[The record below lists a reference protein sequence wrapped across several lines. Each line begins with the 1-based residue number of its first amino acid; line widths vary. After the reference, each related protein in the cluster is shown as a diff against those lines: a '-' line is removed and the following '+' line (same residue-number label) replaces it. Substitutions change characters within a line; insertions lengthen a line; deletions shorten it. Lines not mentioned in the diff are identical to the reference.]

1 MEAIGFVVVMVA
13 VAWLLY
19 WVITHDKD
27 PKAVTTGPFAIRE
40 GRPVDVPKPVPP
52 PRGKRKPPLK
62 PLPRLERRPP
72 EPPEPPK
79 S

>member
-1 MEAIGFVVVMVA
+1 MVA

-40 GRPVDVPKPVPP
+40 GRPVDVAKPVPP
-52 PRGKRKPPLK
+52 PRSKKRPPLK
-62 PLPRLERRPP
+62 PLPRLGRLPLK
-72 EPPEPPK
+72 PPEPPK
-79 S
+79 T